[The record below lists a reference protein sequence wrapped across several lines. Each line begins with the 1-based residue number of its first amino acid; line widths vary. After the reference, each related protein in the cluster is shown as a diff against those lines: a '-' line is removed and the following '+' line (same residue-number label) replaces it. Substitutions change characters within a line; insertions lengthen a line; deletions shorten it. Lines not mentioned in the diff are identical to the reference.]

1 MYTLNDK
8 IRNLVPYDPIA
19 GEYKIRLDANE
30 SYFSMENELM
40 ERIKAAAETVAYNR
54 YPDPTA
60 KKLRDCYAALY
71 DIPADRITCGNALIA
86 NANRK

>member
-40 ERIKAAAETVAYNR
+40 ERITYRDVTELFSKAFRDSQYTLSVILPTEAA
-54 YPDPTA
+54 D
-60 KKLRDCYAALY
+60 
-71 DIPADRITCGNALIA
+71 
-86 NANRK
+86 